1 MRDLRDTLMQE
12 EFTEIDSNF
21 EFLSKQ
27 KCLMFEL
34 REIIRIWF
42 RGV

>member
-12 EFTEIDSNF
+12 EFTEIYSNF
-21 EFLSKQ
+21 EFLGKQ

-42 RGV
+42 RVV